1 VSVRSRWLALLVL
14 LCSPAAFA
22 ESGPLD
28 LLGSPELGEK
38 VEKLMPSAV
47 KDEARDAVEDAQSK
61 AQDAVG
67 EPDGPFSLGN
77 FDRRAPVVIN
87 AGELEAS
94 EDESG
99 RRLLVFR
106 RNVEVKQATLSV
118 RADRLSAVYPKD
130 SSQPSRLEAT
140 GGVVV
145 REGTREARC
154 QRVVYDRPA
163 RQLDCIGAAAL
174 SDDDDKLAGES
185 ISFDLARRSVKVG
198 GGSELWFDP
207 PPESA
212 ARQNGADFAMPWLR
226 EESPVRVRAAKL
238 DASDGPEG
246 RRIKFVGDVRVE
258 QKGGVLRAQ
267 QLEAIYPPGGKQPD
281 RLVAVGDVS
290 LQDGEREA
298 RCETAEY
305 LRLENRVLC
314 HGGFAVAKG
323 DRLEGD
329 SIDFALGEEKLSVRG
344 RTRLVVAPR
353 QQLEATP

>member
-1 VSVRSRWLALLVL
+1 VSVRLRWLALGML

-22 ESGPLD
+22 ENGPLD

-38 VEKLMPSAV
+38 VEKLMPSPV
-47 KDEARDAVEDAQSK
+47 KDRARDAVESAQDR

-67 EPDGPFSLGN
+67 EPDGPFSLGA
-77 FDRRAPVVIN
+77 FDRHAPVVIN
-87 AGELEAS
+87 AGELEAVE
-94 EDESG
+94 EDG
-99 RRLLVFR
+99 RRVLVFR
-106 RNVEVKQATLSV
+106 RNVEVRQATLKVS
-118 RADRLSAVYPKD
+118 AQKLSAVYPKD

-163 RQLDCIGAAAL
+163 QKLDCIGAASL
-174 SDDDDKLAGES
+174 RDDDDKLAGDS
-185 ISFDLARRSVKVG
+185 IAFDLARRSVKVG

-207 PPESA
+207 PPESSA
-212 ARQNGADFAMPWLR
+212 KENDANFAMPWLR

-246 RRIKFVGDVRVE
+246 RRIRFDGDVEVA
-258 QKGGVLRAQ
+258 QQGGTLRAQ

-281 RLVAVGDVS
+281 RLNAVGDVS

-298 RCETAEY
+298 RCESAEY
-305 LRLENRVLC
+305 LRLENRVIC
-314 HGGFAVAKG
+314 HGGVAIAKG

-329 SIDFALGEEKLSVRG
+329 LIDFALGEEKLSVRG

-353 QQLEATP
+353 QQLSATE